1 MTTFYTF
8 TKDSELDSRPIVA
21 VDHEDRV
28 YFYLGNTKL
37 WHHSRDLEVQ
47 LDTNDA
53 DWTATEVPAIEVP
66 ALIAEVKKM
75 DGRGYSG
82 RELRDLKAQPP
93 EDKRTSAELGLHTAE
108 RDRPIAG
115 GDVRELLAALPVGR
129 SREVARYA
137 VSRKSVAQNLAY
149 ELNTGLKKA
158 LTGVPISA
166 KTVQSGSDVVVRVR
180 RESKRKSV
188 GAMRAKSA
196 RSEPHAV

>member
-8 TKDSELDSRPIVA
+8 TKDSEPDSRPIVA

-53 DWTATEVPAIEVP
+53 DWTATEVPVSEVP
-66 ALIAEVKKM
+66 ALIAGVKKM

-93 EDKRTSAELGLHTAE
+93 EDKLTSAELGLLTAANA
-108 RDRPIAG
+108 RPVAG
-115 GDVRELLAALPVGR
+115 GDVRELLEALPVGK
-129 SREVARYA
+129 SREVARY
-137 VSRKSVAQNLAY
+137 VDGRKAVAQNLSY
-149 ELNTGLKKA
+149 EINSGQKKSLKGLS
-158 LTGVPISA
+158 ISA
-166 KTVQSGSDVVVRVR
+166 KTVRSGRDVVVKVR
-180 RESKRKSV
+180 REGEKRN
-188 GAMRAKSA
+188 
-196 RSEPHAV
+196 AVTSRGTTG

>member
-8 TKDSELDSRPIVA
+8 TKDSEPASRPIVA

-53 DWTATEVPAIEVP
+53 DWTATEVPPAEVP

-82 RELRDLKAQPP
+82 RELRDLRAQPP
-93 EDKRTSAELGLHTAE
+93 EDKRTSAELGLRTTE
-108 RDRPIAG
+108 GDRPIAS
-115 GDVRELLAALPVGR
+115 GDVRGLLAALPVGQ
-129 SREVARYA
+129 SREVARY
-137 VSRKSVAQNLAY
+137 SEGRKSAAHNLAY
-149 ELNTGLKKA
+149 EINLGTKKA
-158 LTGVPISA
+158 LAGVPISA
-166 KTVQSGSDVVVRVR
+166 KTVRAGSDVVVKVR
-180 RESKRKSV
+180 REGKQKSV
-188 GAMRAKSA
+188 GVMRTKGS
-196 RSEPHAV
+196 RSEPRPV